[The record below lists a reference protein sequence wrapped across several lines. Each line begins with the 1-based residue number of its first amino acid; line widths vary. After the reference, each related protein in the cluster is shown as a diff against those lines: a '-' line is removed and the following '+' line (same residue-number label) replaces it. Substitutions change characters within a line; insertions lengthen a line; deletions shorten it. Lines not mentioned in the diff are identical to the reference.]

1 MMSVDLFGQA
11 AFVLRIPLLPPSP
24 RSLSGGSGRTSCRF
38 ILDWVTDSATRKHF
52 FKKEK
57 LRPFEQPTI
66 SCTRLAESL
75 TLLL

>member
-52 FKKEK
+52 FKKK
-57 LRPFEQPTI
+57 NSGHLN
-66 SCTRLAESL
+66 SL
-75 TLLL
+75 PSPARDWLSH